1 MNDINLQGL
10 NADGN
15 EKEYS
20 LSDFK
25 GQKIILYFYPKDN
38 TSGCTQEACDF
49 RDKINRLTSYATVIG
64 VSPDSIKSHKSFK
77 EKQGLNFILLSDPE
91 LKLAEFE
98 VWKEKS
104 MYGKK
109 HMGIERSTFIIDK
122 LGKIEKEWHKVK
134 IKGHVDEVIEFIK
147 NKIDNISTKKRV
159 IKEELG

>member
-1 MNDINLQGL
+1 MTDVNLQGL
-10 NADGN
+10 DADGN

-49 RDKINRLTSYATVIG
+49 RDNINRLTSYATVIG
-64 VSPDSIKSHKSFK
+64 VSPDSI
-77 EKQGLNFILLSDPE
+77 
-91 LKLAEFE
+91 
-98 VWKEKS
+98 
-104 MYGKK
+104 K

-147 NKIDNISTKKRV
+147 DKINNIITKKRV